1 MKLLE
6 NPRFSRTNLTL
17 VLGLLVLAGL
27 LSLLFAE
34 QIITGWTALGDRVNI
49 SRRDLNSLELTTT
62 IGMGLWG
69 LVVLWAAGS
78 VLANSNAMRIQ
89 DYFQQGRR
97 TPAVVLTMA
106 FLMVAAVVSLGL
118 AYRVGAGWVALGE
131 RANISRRDLNTQ
143 EWLVIGASV
152 IWGLLNLATLYGFI
166 NRNPKAWAWAQWLLL
181 LTAFFTPGLLLDG
194 IVRAGDANIS
204 QISDQWERLGEGSAY
219 ILPGLI
225 ALLSTMGVYWLLTR
239 ELTTSAD
246 QSIRNRLART
256 PGAGAIVGFIV
267 IFASFSIATELFIEP
282 RAQAGSLSTNITNG
296 VVAIGITMLM
306 ISGEF
311 DLSVGS
317 IYGASALIFLL
328 AMTEGV
334 LGSGPLPVL
343 PAAVIGLAFGTFLG
357 FINGILLIRTGIPS
371 FIVTLGTL
379 LAYRA
384 IPLVLI
390 ADGRILRFADYPL
403 EEPII
408 WFNRWVVIGGSLLVA
423 GLLAFLT
430 FRMARNWLRDLTTR
444 WSNFNTDQDY
454 FREFFLIVSAL
465 RLVLGLGLM
474 LTVLYV
480 LLSMGV
486 VDQLDKTDSLMK
498 VPFFDLANGRFN
510 SLPIFGQLDRDVNL
524 RAGVIWW
531 IVMVVFFQFIL
542 TQTPYG
548 NYVFAVGGN
557 PGAARA
563 QGISSDRVK
572 VYNFML
578 SGFLCSVAGIMNVA
592 RVKSVNA
599 NLGEGLELEVIA
611 ASVIGGTLLTG
622 GYGSIFGALLGV
634 LIFGMLQTGLVL
646 VGMDPRY
653 FYGVIGII
661 IIVAVV
667 INTAVRQQR
676 K

>member
-1 MKLLE
+1 MQLLD
-6 NPRFSRTNLTL
+6 NPRFSKNNLL
-17 VLGLLVLAGL
+17 LILGLLVVAGI
-27 LSLLFAE
+27 LSLVFA
-34 QIITGWTALGDRVNI
+34 QQLVTGWIALGERINI
-49 SRRDLNSLELTTT
+49 SRRDFNLLELGSMV
-62 IGMGLWG
+62 GMTLWG
-69 LVVLWAAGS
+69 LIVLWAAGS
-78 VLANSNAMRIQ
+78 AFANSSAIRVQ
-89 DYFQQGRR
+89 DYFHQGKR
-97 TPAVVLTMA
+97 TPAALLAMIFLAASVIVSWVVTYQ
-106 FLMVAAVVSLGL
+106 L
-118 AYRVGAGWVALGE
+118 AMGWWTLGE
-131 RANISRRDLNTQ
+131 RANISRRDFNTL
-143 EWLVIGASV
+143 EILAMTASLL
-152 IWGLLNLATLYGFI
+152 WGLLNATTLWGFLQ
-166 NRNPKAWAWAQWLLL
+166 RRQKAWAWAQWLLL
-181 LTAFFTPGLLLDG
+181 LTVFIAPGILLDG
-194 IVRAGDANIS
+194 FVRASDANVGA
-204 QISDQWERLGEGSAY
+204 ISDQWQRFGEAGRY
-219 ILPGLI
+219 IFPGLI
-225 ALLSTMGVYWLLTR
+225 ATLSSIGIYWLLTR

-246 QSIRNRLART
+246 QTIRNRLART

-343 PAAVIGLAFGTFLG
+343 PAAIIGLSFATFLG
-357 FINGILLIRTGIPS
+357 WINGILLIRTGIPS

-390 ADGRILRFADYPL
+390 ADGRILRFADYPIA
-403 EEPII
+403 EPVI
-408 WFNRWVVIGGSLLVA
+408 WFNRWVIIIGSALLA
-423 GLLAFLT
+423 GLLGFIA
-430 FRMARNWLRDLTTR
+430 FRMGRNWLADLTYR
-444 WSNFNTDQDY
+444 LKHYNQDMDY
-454 FREFFLIVSAL
+454 FREFFIIVSAL
-465 RLVLGLGLM
+465 RLVMGLGLI
-474 LTVLYV
+474 LLVLYV
-480 LLSMGV
+480 LASMGIV
-486 VDQLDKTDSLMK
+486 NQLDKTDSLMG
-498 VPFFDLANGRFN
+498 VPFFDLANGRFE

-531 IVMVVFFQFIL
+531 LVLVFFFQFVL

-548 NYVFAVGGN
+548 NFVFAVGGN

-563 QGISSDRVK
+563 QGINSDRVK

-578 SGFLCSVAGIMNVA
+578 SGFLCGVAGIMNVA

-653 FYGVIGII
+653 FFGVIGVI